1 MRPSNFAVEQTAG
14 SRSLARGCSPQ
25 RWADQ
30 SEPPRH
36 RATADVSGYDRP
48 AMLSRRGFLQA
59 VGGSL
64 LVAPPS
70 AGWAQQVKRI
80 GFLRVGPPPQQF
92 ITGLRQGLREQ
103 GLAEGRNVLIEWG
116 LAESVARLPDALAGL
131 MRLNVDV
138 LVASGTSSVVL
149 TRNAARTIPVVFVAA
164 VDPVAMGLVKSLA
177 RPGGTVTGFTAVAE
191 ELNGKRLELLRQLLP
206 NFSSV
211 AFLVRL
217 GSPATPEHTKEAE
230 RAAGTLGVRLQVV
243 AARDHSELEKA
254 ISAAR
259 DAGAL
264 LVVDDSVF
272 TTQRTKIAELAL
284 RNRLPTMYGHRD
296 MVQAG
301 GLMTY
306 GPDYGDLYRRA
317 AGYVQK
323 ILQGAK
329 PGDLPIEQPT
339 KFEFVINL
347 KMAKALGLTV
357 PPSLLARADHVIE

>member
-1 MRPSNFAVEQTAG
+1 MERRRFIEVIAG
-14 SRSLARGCSPQ
+14 GLLAAP
-25 RWADQ
+25 
-30 SEPPRH
+30 
-36 RATADVSGYDRP
+36 
-48 AMLSRRGFLQA
+48 
-59 VGGSL
+59 L
-64 LVAPPS
+64 LAE
-70 AGWAQQVKRI
+70 AQQVKQVKRI
-80 GFLRVGPPPQQF
+80 GFLRVGKPPQQF
-92 ITGLRQGLREQ
+92 IAGFRQGLREQ
-103 GLAEGRNVLIEWG
+103 GLTEGQNVVIEWG

-138 LVASGTSSVVL
+138 LVASGTSSVLL
-149 TRNAARTIPVVFVAA
+149 TRDAARTIPVVFVAA

-177 RPGGTVTGFTAVAE
+177 RPGGTITGITAVAE
-191 ELNGKRLELLRQLLP
+191 ELNGKRLQLLQQLIP

-211 AFLVRL
+211 AFLVRA
-217 GSPATPEHTKEAE
+217 GSPATPEHTKQAE

-243 AARDHSELEKA
+243 AARDHSELEQA
-254 ISAAR
+254 MSAAR
-259 DAGAL
+259 GAGAL

-272 TTQRTKIAELAL
+272 TTQRAKIAELAL
-284 RNRLPTMYGHRD
+284 KNRLPTMYGHRD

-317 AGYVQK
+317 AEYVTK

-329 PGDLPIEQPT
+329 PSDLPVEQPT

-347 KMAKALGLTV
+347 KTAKALGLTI